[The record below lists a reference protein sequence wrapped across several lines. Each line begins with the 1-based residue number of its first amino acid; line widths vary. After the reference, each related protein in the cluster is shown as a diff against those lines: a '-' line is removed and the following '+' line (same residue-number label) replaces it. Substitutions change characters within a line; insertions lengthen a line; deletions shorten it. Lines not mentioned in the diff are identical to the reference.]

1 MAKQQEPLTVAERL
15 ARIISGKENVNVLL
29 SEVRAE
35 LANLKAEVT
44 ELQKMIQH

>member
-15 ARIISGKENVNVLL
+15 ARITSGKENVNLL
-29 SEVRAE
+29 LLELKAE
-35 LANLKAEVT
+35 MANLKVEIT

>member
-1 MAKQQEPLTVAERL
+1 MKSVPQLTVAERL
-15 ARIISGKENVNVLL
+15 ARIISGKENVNILL